1 MKFPACSSRA
11 GRDHLRTHSFY
22 IKKGRAESALKIC
35 VPKISGRGP
44 APPVGAGCNGSAR
57 ATNANN
63 VCVLCL
69 PTVFPRPLLSGT
81 PCYKTDWPILV
92 FLRNISVPLVIQQ
105 RSFPFGLA
113 GVGANRSGPR
123 KYTGNVG
130 NEYTQ
135 CSTITGH
142 SWVFNGA
149 RRGPNE
155 QPLAVRGWAAAGL
168 AGPPPSMAQR
178 APQRASG
185 PYTLAQH

>member
-35 VPKISGRGP
+35 VPKISGRGL

-92 FLRNISVPLVIQQ
+92 LCVTFLFHLEFSSAVSHSGWLALAHIVLVPEKRHGERREQIHTMLNNH
-105 RSFPFGLA
+105 
-113 GVGANRSGPR
+113 GA
-123 KYTGNVG
+123 
-130 NEYTQ
+130 
-135 CSTITGH
+135 
-142 SWVFNGA
+142 
-149 RRGPNE
+149 
-155 QPLAVRGWAAAGL
+155 
-168 AGPPPSMAQR
+168 
-178 APQRASG
+178 
-185 PYTLAQH
+185 